1 MAVMTVS
8 YHEGFMACSY
18 GETICV
24 YQIGMF
30 VCTMRVF
37 CLSTTSTL
45 LFTIISHLVCSSAA
59 VLLVVG
65 SEMGSAKLVKSYE
78 EHHKRVESI
87 KLDVSD
93 PQLGQGIMVSAG
105 KDGDIKYWGL
115 AEDKSI
121 QTFKATKEAIT
132 CVTFD
137 KHRIVVAS
145 KENKIKI
152 FDFSSN

>member
-1 MAVMTVS
+1 MDT
-8 YHEGFMACSY
+8 
-18 GETICV
+18 
-24 YQIGMF
+24 
-30 VCTMRVF
+30 
-37 CLSTTSTL
+37 
-45 LFTIISHLVCSSAA
+45 
-59 VLLVVG
+59 
-65 SEMGSAKLVKSYE
+65 AKLVKTYE
-78 EHHKRVESI
+78 EHHKRVESV

-93 PQLGQGIMVSAG
+93 AELGHGIMVSAG

-137 KHRIVVAS
+137 KNRIVMAS